1 MTLIDDASTPPQW
14 PQIVE
19 TPERLHD
26 LVQRLLQHPQVAV
39 DTESNSLHAYR
50 ERVCLIQFSVPGEDW
65 VVDPL
70 ALHDLQP
77 LMALFAAP
85 EVEKVFHAM
94 EYDLSVLQRDY
105 GFCFK
110 NIFDTMWS
118 ARILGWPRVGLG
130 DILTERFGISPNKRY
145 QRYDWGRR
153 PLAPEALAYAAM
165 DTRYLLPLSAL
176 QRQELE
182 EKGRWEEAQEIFTYL
197 VCHVPHPVLNDQENT
212 FWRIKGVYD
221 LNATEQAFLYR
232 LHCWREAT
240 AERLDR
246 PAFKVISDGLLVTL
260 ARVQPR
266 TSHGL
271 LAAGLTVPQVRHF
284 GQGILR
290 ALRAGPLPVP
300 ALPENERPP
309 EDVAERYQALRVWR
323 KELAAQRGVESDVIL
338 PNATLWEIARHPPQN
353 LDDLLNVPGIGPWR
367 QRTYGPAILALL
379 TYHR

>member
-1 MTLIDDASTPPQW
+1 MTLIDDASTPPPW
-14 PQIVE
+14 PQVVE

-26 LVQRLLQHPQVAV
+26 LVQRLLQQPRVAV

-70 ALHDLQP
+70 TLHDLQP
-77 LMALFAAP
+77 LTPLFAAP
-85 EVEKVFHAM
+85 EVEKVFHAVD
-94 EYDLSVLQRDY
+94 YDLSVLQRDY

-110 NIFDTMWS
+110 NVFDTMWS

-130 DILTERFGISPNKRY
+130 DILTERFGVSPNKRY
-145 QRYDWGRR
+145 QRYDWGQR

-165 DTRYLLPLSAL
+165 DTHYLLPLSAL

-182 EKGRWEEAQEIFTYL
+182 AKGRWEEAQEIFAYL
-197 VCHVPHPVLNDQENT
+197 VCHVPHPVLNDLEST

-221 LNATEQAFLYR
+221 LTSTEQAFLYC

-246 PAFKVISDGLLVTL
+246 PAFKVVGDGLLVAL

-271 LAAGLTVPQVRHF
+271 MSAGLTTPQVRHF

-290 ALRAGPLPVP
+290 ALRAGALPVP
-300 ALPENERPP
+300 ALPENERPT
-309 EDVAERYQALRVWR
+309 EEVAERYQALRVWR

-338 PNATLWEIARHPPQN
+338 PNAALWEIARHPPRN